1 MKKTSLRRFI
11 GVVCTFGL
19 IIFLSAFSTPKSI
32 RYQTT
37 ASPAAQV
44 DISKVGGLMLI
55 TWPSWVSISAPSFGH
70 SALAIIYT
78 YGGKHYVRYTQHD
91 GTGKSIRSSGPA
103 EIVKM
108 NNGRLDQA
116 GLVRLLKDKILM
128 GSSGS
133 PKYNMKVSYIDVT
146 NDVAL
151 KAVDYSVSKI
161 GYSGYNA
168 LNDNCATYVRELL
181 KRSTKLSGLS
191 HFSGPVQ
198 SVTPDAVFEGVQ
210 GSSYNGVQVHQFEIA
225 STGTDDSK
233 PRPDDF
239 STNYRNLPRS
249 YYLGNASPLD

>member
-1 MKKTSLRRFI
+1 MKKITCYRLI
-11 GVVCTFGL
+11 GTVSVL
-19 IIFLSAFSTPKSI
+19 LLLAFVPRPQHRTAAPTI
-32 RYQTT
+32 
-37 ASPAAQV
+37 ASPQV

-55 TWPSWVSISAPSFGH
+55 TWPSGVSISAPNFGH
-70 SALAIIYT
+70 SALAIVYT

-133 PKYNMKVSYIDVT
+133 PKYSMKVSYIDVT

-151 KAVDYSVSKI
+151 KAVDYSVSKH
-161 GYSGYNA
+161 GYTGYNA
-168 LNDNCATYVRELL
+168 VSDNCATYVRELL
-181 KRSTKLSGLS
+181 KRSNQLFGLTP
-191 HFSGPVQ
+191 FSGTAQ
-198 SVTPDAVFEGVQ
+198 AITPDAVFEGVRN
-210 GSSYNGVQVHQFEIA
+210 SSFNGTQVHQFNIVA
-225 STGTDDSK
+225 TGTDDTK

-239 STNYRNLPRS
+239 SSNYRNVPNT
-249 YYLGNASPLD
+249 YYLGNASPLN

>member
-1 MKKTSLRRFI
+1 MKKTFFFRF
-11 GVVCTFGL
+11 GGLAAVCLLFAFAPVL
-19 IIFLSAFSTPKSI
+19 NHSSAPLSPV
-32 RYQTT
+32 
-37 ASPAAQV
+37 PVPQV

-55 TWPSWVSISAPSFGH
+55 TWPSSVSISAPNFGH
-70 SALAIIYT
+70 SALAIVYT

-108 NNGRLDQA
+108 NNGRLDKA
-116 GLVRLLKDKILM
+116 GLVRVLKDKILM
-128 GSSGS
+128 GSAGS

-151 KAVDYSVSKI
+151 KAVDYSVSKH
-161 GYSGYNA
+161 GYAGYNA
-168 LNDNCATYVRELL
+168 LSDNCATYVRELL
-181 KRSTKLSGLS
+181 KRSTKLAALG

-198 SVTPDAVFEGVQ
+198 SVAPDAVYEGVFF
-210 GSSYNGVQVHQFEIA
+210 SPYNNKQVHQFNIV
-225 STGTDDSK
+225 STGTNDVN

-239 STNYRNLPRS
+239 SSNYRNVPDS

>member
-1 MKKTSLRRFI
+1 
-11 GVVCTFGL
+11 
-19 IIFLSAFSTPKSI
+19 
-32 RYQTT
+32 
-37 ASPAAQV
+37 
-44 DISKVGGLMLI
+44 
-55 TWPSWVSISAPSFGH
+55 
-70 SALAIIYT
+70 
-78 YGGKHYVRYTQHD
+78 VRYTQHD

-133 PKYNMKVSYIDVT
+133 PKYSMKVSYIDVT

-168 LNDNCATYVRELL
+168 LSDNCATYIRELL
-181 KRSTKLSGLS
+181 KRSTQLAALTN
-191 HFSGPVQ
+191 FSGVAQ
-198 SVTPDAVFEGVQ
+198 SITPDAVYEGV
-210 GSSYNGVQVHQFEIA
+210 SFSPFNKVQVHQFNIVA
-225 STGTDDSK
+225 TGVDDTK

-239 STNYRNLPRS
+239 SSNYKNVPDT
-249 YYLGNASPLD
+249 YYLGNSNPLK